1 MGRIENKV
9 DELQLELLQEL
20 QEELSDG
27 ILNEDSTIQVLEEN
41 NIIIDW
47 YYNDEEMARINKID
61 EDDTEE
67 DIETKQTILDQY
79 NQNKP
84 YLEEWIVRDVVFF
97 IEKYFMGNYTIKELR
112 QMLGLEQRDLSN
124 LLLIPIG
131 TIRNW
136 EQGRRKIPIYVER
149 LIIREL
155 STLLLKKQNIKIDN

>member
-47 YYNDEEMARINKID
+47 YYNDEEMERINKID

-67 DIETKQTILDQY
+67 DIETKKAILDQY
-79 NQNKP
+79 NQTKP

-124 LLLIPIG
+124 LFLIPIG

-149 LIIREL
+149 LIIKEL
-155 STLLLKKQNIKIDN
+155 GTLLLKKQTEYKDR

>member
-20 QEELSDG
+20 QAELSDG

-67 DIETKQTILDQY
+67 DIETKQAILDQY

>member
-27 ILNEDSTIQVLEEN
+27 ILNEDSTIQILEEN

-67 DIETKQTILDQY
+67 DIETKQAILDQY

-124 LLLIPIG
+124 LFLIPIG

-155 STLLLKKQNIKIDN
+155 STLLLKKQNINIDN

>member
-67 DIETKQTILDQY
+67 DIETKQAILDQY
-79 NQNKP
+79 NQNKL

-124 LLLIPIG
+124 LFLIPIG

>member
-47 YYNDEEMARINKID
+47 YYNDEEMERINKID

-67 DIETKQTILDQY
+67 DIETKKAILDQY
-79 NQNKP
+79 NQTKP

-112 QMLGLEQRDLSN
+112 QM
-124 LLLIPIG
+124 
-131 TIRNW
+131 
-136 EQGRRKIPIYVER
+136 
-149 LIIREL
+149 
-155 STLLLKKQNIKIDN
+155 

>member
-67 DIETKQTILDQY
+67 DIETKQAILDQY
-79 NQNKP
+79 NQTKP
-84 YLEEWIVRDVVFF
+84 YLEERIVRDVVFF

-124 LLLIPIG
+124 LFLIPIG

-155 STLLLKKQNIKIDN
+155 GTLLLKKQTDYKDR